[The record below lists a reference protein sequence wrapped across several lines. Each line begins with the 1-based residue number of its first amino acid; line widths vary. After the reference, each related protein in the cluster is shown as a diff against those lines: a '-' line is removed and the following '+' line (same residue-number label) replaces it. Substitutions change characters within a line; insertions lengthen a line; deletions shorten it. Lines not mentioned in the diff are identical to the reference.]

1 LKNYLSKMKSIL
13 IAAAALL
20 IASGACNG
28 QSIFE
33 EIFSRKE
40 TNNAVVGS
48 AGTALVVS
56 EVSIAYER
64 KLVSFEKREVSSL
77 WVKGRVTRFT
87 GRLIQ
92 DGASFVDLSAMALL
106 GKRNSYTE
114 ISAGIGV
121 FPAESSV
128 YPTGSVGYRYHRSR
142 GGIILRTGV
151 GFPEIFYVGIGYG
164 F

>member
-1 LKNYLSKMKSIL
+1 MRSNL
-13 IAAAALL
+13 IAVTIFL
-20 IASGACNG
+20 IVSGTCNA
-28 QSIFE
+28 QNILQ

-40 TNNAVVGS
+40 AKNAVVGS

-56 EVSIAYER
+56 EANIAYER

-77 WVKGRVTRFT
+77 WLKGRYTRFT
-87 GRLIQ
+87 RRLNQ
-92 DGASFVDLSAMALL
+92 DGASFIDLSAMALL

-114 ISAGIGV
+114 ISAGIGM
-121 FPAESSV
+121 FPAQSAV
-128 YPTGSVGYRYHRSR
+128 YPAGSVGYRYHRSR

-151 GFPEIFYVGIGYG
+151 GFPEIFYVGFGYG

>member
-1 LKNYLSKMKSIL
+1 MKSIL
-13 IAAAALL
+13 ITATVLL
-20 IASGACNG
+20 IASSTCNA
-28 QSIFE
+28 QNILK

-40 TNNAVVGS
+40 AKNAVVGS

-56 EVSIAYER
+56 EANIAYER

-77 WVKGRVTRFT
+77 WLKGKYTRFN
-87 GRLIQ
+87 GRLSQ
-92 DGASFVDLSAMALL
+92 DGASFIDLSAMALL

-114 ISAGIGV
+114 ISAGIGM
-121 FPAESSV
+121 FPAQSSV

-142 GGIILRTGV
+142 GGVILRTGV
-151 GFPEIFYVGIGYG
+151 GFPEIFYIGIGYG